1 MKTTVLL
8 DSNIVIDHLNGI
20 DNATD
25 YLESLPVLRVSSA
38 TVFEVLVGCTGRRA
52 AQSETAQEFFNICDV
67 IEFSG
72 ADAEHAAEL
81 FTAAPSKKK
90 ILDYFIA
97 GTASTHAFAVATR
110 NPKDFQSVDA
120 FKPYGVE

>member
-20 DNATD
+20 ANATD
-25 YLESLPVLRVSSA
+25 YLESLPVLRVSST
-38 TVFEVLVGCTGRRA
+38 TVFEVLAGCTGRRA
-52 AQSETAQEFFNICDV
+52 AQSETAKEFFNICDI

-72 ADAEHAAEL
+72 VDAEHAAERY
-81 FTAAPSKKK
+81 AMAPSKKK

-97 GTASTHAFAVATR
+97 GTASTHGFSVATR
-110 NPKDFQSVDA
+110 NPRDFQSVDA
-120 FKPYGVE
+120 FEPYGV